1 MNMDKR
7 RAAQVQRKTRETEI
21 EVAFDLDGTG
31 VYNVNTGI
39 PFFNHLLEL
48 FSKHGRMDLEIHAEG
63 DIEVD
68 FHHLVEDTGIVMG
81 EAFRKAIGDKRGI
94 KRYATVYV
102 PMDEALVRVCIDIS
116 NRPFLSYEVPLEEP
130 LIIHFNAQ
138 LIEEFFRA
146 FAFNGGLTMHV
157 DGLRGKNAHH
167 VVEAVFKAFGV
178 CLGEAARITRPGDDV
193 PSTKGVI

>member
-1 MNMDKR
+1 MDKR

-21 EVAFDLDGTG
+21 EVALDLDGTG

-178 CLGEAARITRPGDDV
+178 CLGEAARITHPGDDV

>member
-1 MNMDKR
+1 MDKTR
-7 RAAQVQRKTRETEI
+7 SAQVQRKTRETEI
-21 EVAFDLDGTG
+21 EVTFDLDGTG

-116 NRPFLSYEVPLEEP
+116 NRPFLTYEVPLEEP
-130 LIIHFNAQ
+130 VIIHFNAQ

-167 VVEAVFKAFGV
+167 VVEAVFKAFGA
-178 CLGEAARITRPGDDV
+178 CLGEAARIAHPGDDV